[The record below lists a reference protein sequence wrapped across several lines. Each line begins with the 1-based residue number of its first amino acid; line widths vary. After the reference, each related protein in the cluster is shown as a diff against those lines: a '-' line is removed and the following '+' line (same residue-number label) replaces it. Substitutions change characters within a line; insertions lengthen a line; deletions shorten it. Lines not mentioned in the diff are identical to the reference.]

1 MFNCIQKFSLLHNIK
16 NFKMLPE
23 ETKPEKKFAVG
34 IYCFHHMFIN
44 QLLIIKLK
52 YWKVFLFVWPMIMH
66 CSAWLVLLWV
76 VTLCTD
82 YKVVMSCVC

>member
-1 MFNCIQKFSLLHNIK
+1 MRSLCVLKTSVQYNTIMQMFNCIQKFSLLHNIK

-52 YWKVFLFVWPMIMH
+52 Y
-66 CSAWLVLLWV
+66 
-76 VTLCTD
+76 
-82 YKVVMSCVC
+82 

>member
-52 YWKVFLFVWPMIMH
+52 Y
-66 CSAWLVLLWV
+66 
-76 VTLCTD
+76 
-82 YKVVMSCVC
+82 